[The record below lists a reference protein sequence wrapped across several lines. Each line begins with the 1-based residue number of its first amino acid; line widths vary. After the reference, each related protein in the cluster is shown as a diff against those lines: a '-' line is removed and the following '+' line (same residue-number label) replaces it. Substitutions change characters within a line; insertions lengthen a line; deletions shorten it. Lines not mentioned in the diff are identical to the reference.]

1 MPDMLTM
8 YELPHIIIPRNWA
21 CPDNA
26 GFFEASSMR
35 KINGIYY
42 FIYSARINGLHYA
55 TSRYPDRD
63 FVYGGRIHSSS
74 DIGLRGYTIDNAAYP
89 NGNTHGSIIAVN
101 NHYYIFDHRF
111 SYNTSF
117 CRQGVAE
124 RINIEKN
131 GHISQVEA
139 TSCGLNNGPLSAKGT
154 YPSYI
159 ACHIRNLTITSD
171 MPKEDRLKL
180 MPYITQDGEDRDY
193 GDDQYI
199 KNMQNGCMVGYK
211 YFNFNNN
218 IDINNNANILTT
230 DYVNNSI
237 NSNNSNNNNDN
248 NNNNNDSNN
257 NNDNKNKSFNKI
269 NNSGSAVITMAVK
282 GCAAGTIS
290 ITTDTDYADK
300 KLSDYSICG
309 KKKINISDDDKWTT
323 VDITYNR
330 QEGIKPLYFIF
341 EGEGSFCIKEFS
353 FK

>member
-1 MPDMLTM
+1 MC
-8 YELPHIIIPRNWA
+8 I
-21 CPDNA
+21 
-26 GFFEASSMR
+26 
-35 KINGIYY
+35 
-42 FIYSARINGLHYA
+42 
-55 TSRYPDRD
+55 RD
-63 FVYGGRIHSSS
+63 S
-74 DIGLRGYTIDNAAYP
+74 
-89 NGNTHGSIIAVN
+89 
-101 NHYYIFDHRF
+101 YIFDHRF

-218 IDINNNANILTT
+218 IDINKNTNINNNANILTT

-237 NSNNSNNNNDN
+237 NSNNNNDIN

-257 NNDNKNKSFNKI
+257 NNDNKN
-269 NNSGSAVITMAVK
+269 
-282 GCAAGTIS
+282 
-290 ITTDTDYADK
+290 
-300 KLSDYSICG
+300 LSLIH
-309 KKKINISDDDKWTT
+309 I
-323 VDITYNR
+323 
-330 QEGIKPLYFIF
+330 
-341 EGEGSFCIKEFS
+341 
-353 FK
+353 

>member
-1 MPDMLTM
+1 
-8 YELPHIIIPRNWA
+8 
-21 CPDNA
+21 
-26 GFFEASSMR
+26 
-35 KINGIYY
+35 
-42 FIYSARINGLHYA
+42 
-55 TSRYPDRD
+55 
-63 FVYGGRIHSSS
+63 
-74 DIGLRGYTIDNAAYP
+74 
-89 NGNTHGSIIAVN
+89 
-101 NHYYIFDHRF
+101 
-111 SYNTSF
+111 
-117 CRQGVAE
+117 
-124 RINIEKN
+124 
-131 GHISQVEA
+131 
-139 TSCGLNNGPLSAKGT
+139 
-154 YPSYI
+154 
-159 ACHIRNLTITSD
+159 
-171 MPKEDRLKL
+171 
-180 MPYITQDGEDRDY
+180 
-193 GDDQYI
+193 
-199 KNMQNGCMVGYK
+199 MVGYK

-218 IDINNNANILTT
+218 IDINKNTNINNNANILTT

-237 NSNNSNNNNDN
+237 NSNNNNNNNDDIN

-269 NNSGSAVITMAVK
+269 NNSGSSVITIAVK